1 VHQLT
6 KGEVVSPDEY
16 RGGGNMSFAT
26 TRPTAL
32 AAAGPTA
39 GVVPAA
45 ADQVSAIHE
54 LFVNTLGIGSGSYAA
69 IRGCQHGCGWL
80 RG

>member
-16 RGGGNMSFAT
+16 RGGGNMSFVT
-26 TRPTAL
+26 TQPTAL

-54 LFVNTLGIGSGSYAA
+54 LFVNTLRTSSGSYPAPAA
-69 IRGCQHGCGWL
+69 ANKAAAG
-80 RG
+80 

>member
-1 VHQLT
+1 
-6 KGEVVSPDEY
+6 
-16 RGGGNMSFAT
+16 MSFAT

-54 LFVNTLGIGSGSYAA
+54 LFVNTLGTSSVSYLVTEVANAA
-69 IRGCQHGCGWL
+69 AAG
-80 RG
+80 